1 MLLCVLLSLIICYWL
16 PSNWLHWGWQMQT
29 KGRSCFK
36 RSSSCKRI
44 FLWDRSDGEY
54 FSVDISMETE
64 SLQKKGMLS
73 TTVTRNILPKIKD
86 FFFGG
91 DPGNWGIFWGPYEPS
106 SKCGHGCLG
115 QVAYQNIS
123 IFMSQDLWRF
133 SEPIDLWYPWQWSYL
148 WGYLCLQYLLLF
160 LPSSLVQVKP

>member
-1 MLLCVLLSLIICYWL
+1 
-16 PSNWLHWGWQMQT
+16 MQT
-29 KGRSCFK
+29 KGWSCFK

-54 FSVDISMETE
+54 FSVNISMETE
-64 SLQKKGMLS
+64 ILHKNRNAFHYRNRNMLPNDK
-73 TTVTRNILPKIKD
+73 RL
-86 FFFGG
+86 FFGG

-133 SEPIDLWYPWQWSYL
+133 SEPIDVSLAMIISLRLPLSAVPAFVLAQ
-148 WGYLCLQYLLLF
+148 F
-160 LPSSLVQVKP
+160 LGAGQTIKYA